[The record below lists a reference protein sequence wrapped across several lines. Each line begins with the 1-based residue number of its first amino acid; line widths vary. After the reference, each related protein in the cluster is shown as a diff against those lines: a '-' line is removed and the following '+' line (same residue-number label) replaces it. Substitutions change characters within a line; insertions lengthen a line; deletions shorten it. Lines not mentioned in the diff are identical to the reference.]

1 MKHYKLLALAP
12 AVLLAACGGE
22 EQTVTQPTSPGS
34 VVYTFPADGQANVSP
49 KADLVLRFSDAI
61 TDDAIASKVQVAPSG
76 GGDPVSFS
84 VTPVDNG
91 LSLVLT
97 PSDELKPGT
106 EYTVSFANNLGA
118 AGNRSI
124 ATPNA
129 TGPDGIQFTTRGSFS
144 QVAKLANLSDTFE
157 VINTLPDGDFF
168 RFMDFSTIRLQTSQ
182 PIHPESAI
190 YGQTVSLL
198 DGEGELVPADLLV
211 KGNNLTVDPCTLDD
225 RALCGSGEDKLN
237 PDETYTLSI
246 AGLMN
251 QEGDVLEYEKSFQP
265 QNTGPNEVLYQ
276 KAVDSGF
283 SEQSILNG
291 QFVNVVTLNSVL
303 QGKAGPSQQ
312 TGALY
317 AELAY
322 APNFPGDTPVPL
334 RVPKGTVL
342 ESTSLDVLVNGSV
355 PVLDAA
361 TGEQQKTGTIK
372 VTMISDASGYL
383 YPNPYSD
390 ADDAP
395 RHVRLW
401 MDVSMNT
408 EEAQPNASLS
418 QDLLRVE
425 LSGIALVRDGKLV
438 IDAIGMVEPNLLG
451 QEYTDSTIAF
461 RLSADTGAQDTAP
474 ERPIDRTAPKLV
486 SWMPGPVDAIPATR
500 QDMQRPGDPLVLN
513 FDEPLDPETVAS
525 GLTLIGDGSEVPDL
539 RTKVDGTTVAIN
551 PKGGLKHGVDYTL
564 NIANSLTDIAGN
576 GATSQDLK
584 FALPPIDN
592 GSVTQRPPLALTTYP
607 GYPCETN
614 FDDLDLNAGILGQ
627 CFDAS
632 GDAYSGGRDAT
643 IDTLP
648 VSKMP
653 ADRPI
658 TVVFSQSMDPDSI
671 RLGET
676 FIVEKVSADSN
687 GKPAGT
693 AEVVSGRLEKNNQ
706 RIRFYPDK
714 PWSTGDFYRYTMKSR
729 QDPNPNTCKQGSP
742 DSVCGVNGLALK
754 TDLLEGLDDGGGDN
768 GSDDL
773 VIYFAGEEAKNT
785 VFTPLRNLP
794 IRDTNSNF
802 IVDCNTTINSH
813 GGYVVDNMDPNCLEP
828 FSHAGSDSEGW
839 APSANS
845 TKLGVIGGTAQASPL
860 AGGEIPAQVGCEA
873 GEGTTCPRAKF
884 IYQTYG
890 LNTEVKGPGT
900 YDPTPGQPGD
910 EVEGV
915 LIDLYPTL
923 LTTSSISVF
932 TRIKLI
938 SLIPLQQ
945 ETVTNTQVLRM
956 RYAKDDPTCIGES
969 CARNSL
975 IPGVITEGEDGQP
988 VFITRAELLLDAPEM
1003 VIPLGGTHDLYG
1015 RPFTLELKGD
1025 ITFFDDGR
1033 MQIEQRNTNVVG
1045 NSDELMVTAN
1055 TAGIE
1060 DIGLVTIELPLQI
1073 PSGGAYLNFISNPI
1087 KEITE

>member
-34 VVYTFPADGQANVSP
+34 VVYTFPADGQTNVSP

-61 TDDAIASKVQVAPSG
+61 TDDAIASKVQVAPSD

-97 PSDELKPGT
+97 PSEELKPGT
-106 EYTVSFANNLGA
+106 EYTVNFANNLSA
-118 AGNRSI
+118 AGERSI

-198 DGEGELVPADLLV
+198 DGEGELIPADLLV

-342 ESTSLDVLVNGSV
+342 ESTSLDVLINGSV

-474 ERPIDRTAPKLV
+474 ARPIDRTAPKLV

-500 QDMQRPGDPLVLN
+500 QAMQRPGDPIILN
-513 FDEPLDPETVAS
+513 FDEPLDPKTIAAGV
-525 GLTLIGDGSEVPDL
+525 TLDGDGIKVENL
-539 RTKVDGTTVAIN
+539 RTKLDGTAVVIN
-551 PKGGLKHGVDYTL
+551 PEGGLKHGVNYTL
-564 NIANSLTDIAGN
+564 NISNTLTDIAGN
-576 GATSQDLK
+576 GATSQSLE
-584 FALPPIDN
+584 FAVPDI
-592 GSVTQRPPLALTTYP
+592 GETSSVAQRSPLALTTYP
-607 GYPCETN
+607 GYPCETTKVN
-614 FDDLDLNAGILGQ
+614 LAAGTHGQ
-627 CFDAS
+627 CWDEAPGGEA
-632 GDAYSGGRDAT
+632 GDILPLS
-643 IDTLP
+643 TLP
-648 VSKMP
+648 Q
-653 ADRPI
+653 DRPI
-658 TVVFSQSMDPDSI
+658 VVVFSQSMNLDSI
-671 RLGET
+671 RLGDT
-676 FIVEKVSADSN
+676 FKVEKVDVDTKKIAD
-687 GKPAGT
+687 
-693 AEVVSGRLEKNNQ
+693 VSGRLEKNKQ
-706 RIRFYPDK
+706 RIRFYPDQ
-714 PWSTGDFYRYTMKSR
+714 PWEVDSYYRYTMTSAENG
-729 QDPNPNTCKQGSP
+729 DCSA
-742 DSVCGVNGLALK
+742 VICGENGQALQ
-754 TDLLEGLDDGGGDN
+754 TDLLEDPEDN
-768 GSDDL
+768 GGQPL
-773 VIYFAGEEAKNT
+773 TIYFKGAKSQSS

-794 IRDTNSNF
+794 IRDTNSNYV
-802 IVDCNTTINSH
+802 VDCNSAGST
-813 GGYVVDNMDPNCLEP
+813 NCLEP
-828 FSHAGSDSEGW
+828 FDHPGSDAEGFQ
-839 APSANS
+839 PSANAA
-845 TKLGVIGGTAQASPL
+845 KLLVNTEKDDSSR
-860 AGGEIPAQVGCEA
+860 VGCSPRDED
-873 GEGTTCPRAKF
+873 CPRNKF

-890 LNTEVKGPGT
+890 LNTEVVGPAT
-900 YDPTPGQPGD
+900 DPETGK
-910 EVEGV
+910 EGV
-915 LIDLYPTL
+915 AVLLYPTML
-923 LTTSSISVF
+923 ATTSADTYVDLAIFVAHA
-932 TRIKLI
+932 
-938 SLIPLQQ
+938 
-945 ETVTNTQVLRM
+945 ETGPQILRM
-956 RYAKDDPTCIGES
+956 RYAKDDPNCTGDN

-975 IPGVITEGEDGQP
+975 IPGIIIEGDDGAP
-988 VFITRAELLLDAPEM
+988 IFKTNAELTLDAP
-1003 VIPLGGTHDLYG
+1003 VLSADVPVSHNLYSY
-1015 RPFTLELKGD
+1015 PFTLKLSGRV
-1025 ITFFDDGR
+1025 TFFDDGR
-1033 MQIEQRNTNVVG
+1033 MQIEQRNTNIPEINVAA
-1045 NSDELMVTAN
+1045 TAL
-1055 TAGIE
+1055 G
-1060 DIGLVTIELPLQI
+1060 TIPINIPLII
-1073 PSGGAYLNFISNPI
+1073 PNQGVYLNFISNPI

>member
-1 MKHYKLLALAP
+1 MNYYKLLALAP

-22 EQTVTQPTSPGS
+22 EQTVIEPTSPGS
-34 VVYTFPADGQANVSP
+34 VVYSFPADGQANVSP

-61 TDDAIASKVQVAPSG
+61 TDESVASKVLVKPTD
-76 GGDPVSFS
+76 GGDAVSFS
-84 VTPVDNG
+84 ITPIDNG
-91 LSLVLT
+91 LSLVLA
-97 PSDELKPGT
+97 PSEQLDPGT
-106 EYTVSFANNLGA
+106 EYTVTFADSLNA
-118 AGNRSI
+118 AGDRTI

-129 TGPDGIQFTTRGSFS
+129 TGPDGIQFTTRASYSGI
-144 QVAKLANLSDTFE
+144 AELANLSPSFE
-157 VINTLPDGDFF
+157 VRDTLPDGDTF
-168 RFMDFSTIRLQTSQ
+168 RFMDFSTLRLRTTQ
-182 PIHPESAI
+182 PIQPESAI
-190 YGQTVSLL
+190 YGETVSLL
-198 DGEGELVPADLLV
+198 DSAGELVPADLLV
-211 KGNNLTVDPCTLDD
+211 KGNNLTVDPCALEDH
-225 RALCGSGEDKLN
+225 ALCGSEEDKLN

-246 AGLMN
+246 VGLMN
-251 QEGDVLEYEKSFQP
+251 QKGDILEYEKSFQP
-265 QNTGPNEVLYQ
+265 QNTGPNEILYQ
-276 KAVDSGF
+276 EVVDSGF

-291 QFVNVVTLNSVL
+291 QFVNAVTLNSVL
-303 QGKAGPSQQ
+303 QGEAGPSQQ

-334 RVPKGTVL
+334 RVPKGTIL
-342 ESTSLDVLVNGSV
+342 KSSSLDVLVNGSV

-418 QDLLRVE
+418 QDLMRVE
-425 LSGIALVRDGKLV
+425 LSGIAFVRDGKLV

-461 RLSADTGAQDTAP
+461 RLSADTGTQDTAP
-474 ERPIDRTAPKLV
+474 QRPIDRTAPELV

-500 QDMQRPGDPLVLN
+500 QDMQRPGDPVILN
-513 FDEPLDPETVAS
+513 FDEPLDPKTVAT
-525 GLTLIGDGSEVPDL
+525 GVTLIGDGSEVPNL
-539 RTKVDGTTVAIN
+539 RTKLDGTTVAIN
-551 PKGGLKHGVDYTL
+551 PEGGLKHGVDYTL
-564 NIANSLTDIAGN
+564 NISNALTDIAGN
-576 GATSQDLK
+576 GATSQSLK
-584 FALPPIDN
+584 FALPPIEN

-607 GYPCETN
+607 GYPCETDFGDIN
-614 FDDLDLNAGILGQ
+614 LNAGVLGQ
-627 CFDAS
+627 CYDAS
-632 GDAYSGGRDAT
+632 GDAYSGGRAAT
-643 IDTLP
+643 KDTLP
-648 VSKMP
+648 LSKMP

-658 TVVFSQSMDPDSI
+658 TVVFSQSMDLNSI

-676 FIVEKVSADSN
+676 FIVEKVTADSN
-687 GKPAGT
+687 GKPAGST
-693 AEVVSGRLEKNNQ
+693 EKVSGRLEKSNQ
-706 RIRFYPDK
+706 RIRFYPNT
-714 PWSTGDFYRYTMKSR
+714 PWAKGEFYRYTMTSR
-729 QDPNPNTCKQGSP
+729 QDPNPNTCTQDQPGSI
-742 DSVCGVNGLALK
+742 CGVNDLALK
-754 TDLLEGLDDGGGDN
+754 TDLLEGIDDGGDGP
-768 GSDDL
+768 DDL
-773 VIYFAGEEAKNT
+773 VIYFEGEVAKNT

-802 IVDCNTTINSH
+802 IVDCNTTKNSD
-813 GGYVVDNMDPNCLEP
+813 GGYAFDNQDPNCLEP
-828 FSHAGSDSEGW
+828 FEHLGSDSEGW
-839 APSANS
+839 EPSANS
-845 TKLGVIGGTAQASPL
+845 TKLGVINGTAQASPL
-860 AGGEIPAQVGCEA
+860 AGGSIAAQVGCEA
-873 GEGTTCPRAKF
+873 GEGTTCPRGKF

-923 LTTSSISVF
+923 LTTTSISVF
-932 TRIKLI
+932 TKIKLI

-945 ETVTNTQVLRM
+945 ETVTNTQILRM
-956 RYAKDDPTCIGES
+956 RYAKDDPTCIGEN

-988 VFITRAELLLDAPEM
+988 VFITSAELLLDAPDM
-1003 VIPLGGTHDLYG
+1003 IIPLGGTHDLYG
-1015 RPFTLELKGD
+1015 RPFTLNLKGD

-1033 MQIEQRNTNVVG
+1033 MQIEQRNTNLVG
-1045 NSDELMVTAN
+1045 NNDELMVTAN

>member
-1 MKHYKLLALAP
+1 MKHYKLLALVP

-61 TDDAIASKVQVAPSG
+61 TDDAIASKVQVTPSG

-97 PSDELKPGT
+97 PSEELKPGT
-106 EYTVSFANNLGA
+106 EYTVNFANNLSA
-118 AGNRSI
+118 AGDRSI

-144 QVAKLANLSDTFE
+144 QIAELANLSDTFE

-246 AGLMN
+246 TGLMN
-251 QEGDVLEYEKSFQP
+251 QKGDVLEYEKSFQP

-342 ESTSLDVLVNGSV
+342 ESTSLDVLINGSV

-500 QDMQRPGDPLVLN
+500 QDMQRPGDPIVLN
-513 FDEPLDPETVAS
+513 FDEPLDPETVAG

-576 GATSQDLK
+576 GATSQALE
-584 FALPPIDN
+584 FALPKIKDGSGVAQRSPI
-592 GSVTQRPPLALTTYP
+592 ALTTYP
-607 GYPCETN
+607 GYPCETTPV
-614 FDDLDLNAGILGQ
+614 DLAAGTHGK
-627 CFDAS
+627 CYDKAPDGEA
-632 GDAYSGGRDAT
+632 GDV
-643 IDTLP
+643 LP
-648 VSKMP
+648 LTSLP
-653 ADRPI
+653 RDRPI
-658 TVVFSQSMDPDSI
+658 VVVFSQSMNLDSI

-676 FIVEKVSADSN
+676 FTVEKVDVSTNKIAD
-687 GKPAGT
+687 
-693 AEVVSGRLEKNNQ
+693 VSGRLEKNNQ
-706 RIRFYPDK
+706 RIRFYPDQ
-714 PWSTGDFYRYTMKSR
+714 PWEVDSYYRYTLTSAEEG
-729 QDPNPNTCKQGSP
+729 NCSA
-742 DSVCGVNGLALK
+742 VICGKNGKALQTDAVEGLA
-754 TDLLEGLDDGGGDN
+754 DN
-768 GSDDL
+768 GGQPL
-773 VIYFAGEEAKNT
+773 TIYFKGT
-785 VFTPLRNLP
+785 DSQRSVFTPLRNLP
-794 IRDTNSNF
+794 VRDTNSN
-802 IVDCNTTINSH
+802 
-813 GGYVVDNMDPNCLEP
+813 YVVDCDSLGGTGCLEP
-828 FSHAGSDSEGW
+828 FKHDGNDADGYL
-839 APSANS
+839 PSANAA
-845 TKLGVIGGTAQASPL
+845 TLLVDGQKADGGLLGDLNAR
-860 AGGEIPAQVGCEA
+860 VGCSSDGA
-873 GEGTTCPRAKF
+873 DCPRNKF

-890 LNTEVKGPGT
+890 LNTEVIGPET
-900 YDPTPGQPGD
+900 DPETGKQ
-910 EVEGV
+910 GV
-915 LIDLYPTL
+915 GVRLYPTL
-923 LTTSSISVF
+923 LATTSASVY
-932 TRIKLI
+932 IDLPI
-938 SLIPLQQ
+938 LLGGEQAS
-945 ETVTNTQVLRM
+945 VTGPQILRM
-956 RYAKDDPTCIGES
+956 RYAKDDPECTS
-969 CARNSL
+969 NCARNSL
-975 IPGVITEGEDGQP
+975 IPGIIIETDEGP
-988 VFITRAELLLDAPEM
+988 VFKTKADLFLDAPDL
-1003 VIPLGGTHDLYG
+1003 VAPLGATHNLYSY
-1015 RPFTLELKGD
+1015 PFTLDLEGKV
-1025 ITFFDDGR
+1025 TFFDDGR
-1033 MQIEQRNTNVVG
+1033 MQIEQRTKNVPQINVVAVALG
-1045 NSDELMVTAN
+1045 FAEVK
-1055 TAGIE
+1055 I
-1060 DIGLVTIELPLQI
+1060 PLII
-1073 PSGGAYLNFISNPI
+1073 PQQGVYLNFISNAI

>member
-1 MKHYKLLALAP
+1 MKHYKLLALVP

-61 TDDAIASKVQVAPSG
+61 TDDAIASKVQVTPSG

-97 PSDELKPGT
+97 PSEELKPGT
-106 EYTVSFANNLGA
+106 EYTVNFANNLSA
-118 AGNRSI
+118 AGDRSI

-144 QVAKLANLSDTFE
+144 QIAELANLSDTFE

-246 AGLMN
+246 TGLMN
-251 QEGDVLEYEKSFQP
+251 QKGDVLEYEKSFQP

-342 ESTSLDVLVNGSV
+342 ESTSLDVLINGSV

-438 IDAIGMVEPNLLG
+438 IDAIGMVL
-451 QEYTDSTIAF
+451 
-461 RLSADTGAQDTAP
+461 
-474 ERPIDRTAPKLV
+474 
-486 SWMPGPVDAIPATR
+486 
-500 QDMQRPGDPLVLN
+500 
-513 FDEPLDPETVAS
+513 
-525 GLTLIGDGSEVPDL
+525 
-539 RTKVDGTTVAIN
+539 
-551 PKGGLKHGVDYTL
+551 
-564 NIANSLTDIAGN
+564 
-576 GATSQDLK
+576 
-584 FALPPIDN
+584 
-592 GSVTQRPPLALTTYP
+592 
-607 GYPCETN
+607 
-614 FDDLDLNAGILGQ
+614 
-627 CFDAS
+627 
-632 GDAYSGGRDAT
+632 
-643 IDTLP
+643 
-648 VSKMP
+648 
-653 ADRPI
+653 
-658 TVVFSQSMDPDSI
+658 
-671 RLGET
+671 
-676 FIVEKVSADSN
+676 
-687 GKPAGT
+687 
-693 AEVVSGRLEKNNQ
+693 
-706 RIRFYPDK
+706 
-714 PWSTGDFYRYTMKSR
+714 
-729 QDPNPNTCKQGSP
+729 
-742 DSVCGVNGLALK
+742 
-754 TDLLEGLDDGGGDN
+754 
-768 GSDDL
+768 
-773 VIYFAGEEAKNT
+773 
-785 VFTPLRNLP
+785 
-794 IRDTNSNF
+794 
-802 IVDCNTTINSH
+802 
-813 GGYVVDNMDPNCLEP
+813 
-828 FSHAGSDSEGW
+828 
-839 APSANS
+839 
-845 TKLGVIGGTAQASPL
+845 
-860 AGGEIPAQVGCEA
+860 
-873 GEGTTCPRAKF
+873 
-884 IYQTYG
+884 
-890 LNTEVKGPGT
+890 
-900 YDPTPGQPGD
+900 
-910 EVEGV
+910 
-915 LIDLYPTL
+915 
-923 LTTSSISVF
+923 
-932 TRIKLI
+932 
-938 SLIPLQQ
+938 SLIH
-945 ETVTNTQVLRM
+945 
-956 RYAKDDPTCIGES
+956 I
-969 CARNSL
+969 
-975 IPGVITEGEDGQP
+975 
-988 VFITRAELLLDAPEM
+988 
-1003 VIPLGGTHDLYG
+1003 
-1015 RPFTLELKGD
+1015 
-1025 ITFFDDGR
+1025 
-1033 MQIEQRNTNVVG
+1033 
-1045 NSDELMVTAN
+1045 
-1055 TAGIE
+1055 
-1060 DIGLVTIELPLQI
+1060 
-1073 PSGGAYLNFISNPI
+1073 
-1087 KEITE
+1087 